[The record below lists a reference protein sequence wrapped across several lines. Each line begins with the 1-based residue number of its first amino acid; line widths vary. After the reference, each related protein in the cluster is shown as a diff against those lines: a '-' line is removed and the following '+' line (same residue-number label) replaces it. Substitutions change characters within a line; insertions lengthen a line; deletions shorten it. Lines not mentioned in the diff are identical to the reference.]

1 MPIRT
6 LSPVL
11 VSQTNV
17 GCDAAAWLPS
27 GVVATVTPFN
37 HQE

>member
-6 LSPVL
+6 LSPAL
-11 VSQTNV
+11 ASQMSV
-17 GCDAAAWLPS
+17 GCDAVAWFSS
-27 GVVATVTPFN
+27 GAVATVTPFN